1 MKTMNIFP
9 RAFAA
14 TLTATA
20 MVLASCSSTES
31 GSATGSS
38 SDSKKPEETI
48 NLVASTSIWSDV
60 AESVIEGSSVQDKV
74 EITPIIEGNNTD
86 PHHFEPAAQ
95 DIVRATEADVVVV
108 GGGGY
113 DAWLYDAL
121 ENQDNVVHAL
131 PLVAHNH
138 EGHEHGHEHGEEA
151 HEHGHEHGGE
161 HGHEHGEEGT
171 IESIDGNE
179 HIWYDTTALEH
190 VAEGIAE
197 KINEVAPEGEKVD
210 ITEFEKKIESLHE
223 RIHELPE
230 MTYAKTEPIADY
242 ILAHSEMK
250 DETPESYRKQTLSHG
265 EPTASDLNAFLE
277 AIKSGDIDVLIYN
290 PQTKTD
296 LTDRIRKAAE
306 DENIPVVEIGETP
319 PEGANFFDYYSEVL
333 DKLESLA

>member
-1 MKTMNIFP
+1 MKTMNTFP

-14 TLTATA
+14 TLTAMA

-38 SDSKKPEETI
+38 SDSKKSEETI

-138 EGHEHGHEHGEEA
+138 EGHD
-151 HEHGHEHGGE
+151 

-179 HIWYDTTALEH
+179 HIWYDTTALGH
-190 VAEGIAE
+190 VAEGLAE
-197 KINEVAPEGEKVD
+197 KINEAAPEGEKVEL
-210 ITEFEKKIESLHE
+210 TEFEKKIDSFHE

-230 MTYAKTEPIADY
+230 KTYAQTEPIADY